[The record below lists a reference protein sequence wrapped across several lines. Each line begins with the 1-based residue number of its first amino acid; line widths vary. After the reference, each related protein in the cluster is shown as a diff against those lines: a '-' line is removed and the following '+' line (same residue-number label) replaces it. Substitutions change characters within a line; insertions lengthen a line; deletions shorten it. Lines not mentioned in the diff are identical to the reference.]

1 MKISIDAF
9 TGMAPKVGP
18 HLLPVQAAQRAVN
31 VKLLSGAIKPVN
43 RPKLVSTGIAV
54 GAKSVFMLGVA
65 GSAVPVS
72 WAVDVDVANS
82 PVPDSEYRIYYTG
95 DGAPKKTSALLCGS
109 PIGGPNAWYNLGV
122 PAPAAAPS
130 AAATTG
136 SVPAGTYVYV
146 FTYVTQF
153 GATLLEESAPSNPVT
168 ITLGAAGGVA
178 LTGLVDP
185 VSSTNY
191 NFVYKRI
198 YRSTGTTLQLVAQIP
213 VATTAYTDTLSA
225 TSILGDALGTA
236 GWTPPPSD
244 LKGITSLPSSVLVG
258 FRGNE
263 VWFSEPGFPHAWPF
277 QYMQSLDSQIVGL
290 KAFGNNIVI
299 ATQANPYAASG
310 LHPSAFTLQKLPL
323 LEPCLSKRSL
333 VSDEFGALYAS
344 ANGLVSIT
352 SDASGLA
359 SAQVL
364 SRDTF
369 AQFYPSTIT
378 AAVFERRYYGFYDS
392 DSGGAGG
399 FIFTREDAGPITTTD
414 VRATAIHVDQST
426 AQLIFANKDDGH
438 LYQYDPVDSSPF
450 RFLWKSKVFILESAA
465 NLGCFR
471 ISGPELTRSD
481 NDASAAI
488 NTLNEGIASTNNA
501 LYASGALAI
510 GAVNSLVANEDAN
523 GINGSGMSPMIPYP
537 LSTFDVVVSA
547 GGVDVSYQTCVV
559 NKLYR
564 LPSGFRNIGW
574 EIAISGQRE
583 VRGIDMAISPQEL
596 RNG

>member
-1 MKISIDAF
+1 MKISIDTF

-18 HLLPVQAAQRAVN
+18 HLLPAQAAQRAVN
-31 VKLLSGAIKPVN
+31 VKLVSGAIQPVN
-43 RPKLVSTGIAV
+43 KPKLVFTGII
-54 GAKSVFMLGVA
+54 GNAKSVFMLGVA
-65 GSAVPVS
+65 GSAVPIS
-72 WAVDVDVANS
+72 WATDVDVASS
-82 PVPDSEYRIYYTG
+82 PVPDDEYRIYYTG
-95 DGAPKKTSALLCGS
+95 DGAPKKTSVLLCGS
-109 PIGGPNAWYNLGV
+109 PVGGPTAWYNLGV
-122 PAPAAAPS
+122 PAPASAPS

-146 FTYVTQF
+146 YTYVTQF

-178 LTGLVDP
+178 LTGLANP

-213 VATTAYTDTLSA
+213 VATTTYTDTLSA
-225 TSILGDALGTA
+225 TSILGDALATA
-236 GWTPPPSD
+236 GWLPPPAD

-263 VWFSEPGFPHAWPF
+263 VWFSEPGFPHAWPL
-277 QYMQSLDSQIVGL
+277 QYMQSLDSQIIGL

-299 ATQANPYAASG
+299 ATQMYPYAASG

-392 DSGGAGG
+392 PSGGAGG
-399 FIFTREDAGPITTTD
+399 FIFTREDAGPITVTD
-414 VRATAIHVDQST
+414 VQATAVHVDQAT
-426 AQLIFANKDDGH
+426 AQLLFVNKVDGD
-438 LYQYDPVDSSPF
+438 LYQYDPIDSAPF

-471 ISGPELTRSD
+471 ISGPELTHAD
-481 NDASAAI
+481 NQANAAI
-488 NTLNEGIASTNNA
+488 DAINAGVIAANNV
-501 LYASGALAI
+501 LYASGDLGIGTNALVTNSD
-510 GAVNSLVANEDAN
+510 VNGV
-523 GINGSGMSPMIPYP
+523 NGSSMEATTPYP

-564 LPSGFRNIGW
+564 LPSGFRNTGW